1 MIRVLLCA
9 RNPSNNFTRH
19 HGQRKIGISKLAGI
33 SIREV
38 ARELEEDMDLD
49 S

>member
-1 MIRVLLCA
+1 VREIRQTTSA
-9 RNPSNNFTRH
+9 RH
-19 HGQRKIGISKLAGI
+19 HGQSKIGISKLAGI

-38 ARELEEDMDLD
+38 AQELEEDMDLD